1 MELGRHR
8 LDWSRPVLL
17 GVLNVTEDSFSDGG
31 RFLSP
36 DAALRHA
43 LSLCEQGADIIDVG
57 GESTR
62 PGASAVTVEQERDRV
77 VSVVRALANQGVL
90 VSIDTTKAAVA
101 EAAMDAGAAILNDV
115 AMGDSIATLA
125 PIVARHH
132 GAYLR
137 MHARGTPATMRAA
150 TDYPRGV
157 AAEVRESLARD
168 AHEIESHG
176 VPAARVMI
184 DPGIGF
190 AKTAAQSIALL
201 AAVPSMTSLGYAVC
215 VGPSR
220 KSFIDAKDAYG
231 REWGSFASAPDERAG
246 GTAAAVTASI
256 LAGAH
261 AVRVHDVFTM
271 RQAARVAHAIAL
283 AARGEGAP

>member
-36 DAALRHA
+36 DAAVRHA
-43 LSLCEQGADIIDVG
+43 QSLCEQGADVIDVG

-62 PGASAVTVEQERDRV
+62 PGAAAIDAEQECARV
-77 VSVVRALANQGVL
+77 VPVVRALVREGML
-90 VSIDTTKAAVA
+90 VSIDTTKALVA
-101 EAAMDAGAAILNDV
+101 AAAMDAGAQILNDV
-115 AMGDSIATLA
+115 AMGDSIEALA

-137 MHARGTPATMRAA
+137 MHARGTPATMRDA
-150 TDYPRGV
+150 THYPRGIV
-157 AAEVRESLARD
+157 TEVCASLAND
-168 AHEIESHG
+168 AHEIIARG
-176 VPAARVMI
+176 VDATRVML

-201 AAVPSMTSLGYAVC
+201 AAVPALAALGYPLC
-215 VGPSR
+215 IGPSR
-220 KSFIDAKDAYG
+220 KSFIDGKDAYASA
-231 REWGSFASAPDERAG
+231 WGAFASAPDQRVG

-261 AVRVHDVFTM
+261 AVRVHDVFVM

-283 AARGEGAP
+283 AAQEASAP